1 MDAQTSFPSW
11 GRYPPA
17 TPAHVL
23 PVRFRDQSVPR
34 VAGSVLPYG
43 NGRSYGDSCL
53 NNGGTLL
60 ATRGLDRFL
69 AFDPST
75 GLIRC
80 EAGVLLSEILSLTVG
95 YGWFLPVTPGTR
107 LITVG
112 GAIANDVHGKNH
124 HLAGTFGHQ
133 VTCLELA
140 RGSGE
145 RMRCSATERAD
156 LFAATIGGLGLTG
169 LITWAEFR
177 LKRIANPYV
186 QVERTRFDRLDD
198 FFDLALGA
206 ERERE
211 YTVAWIDCLAT
222 GRHLGRGIYMAGTHA
237 APTCEGAPGA
247 PGRTLSVPF
256 DPPVS
261 LIAGPTLKTFNELF
275 YRKQFRRVQTGLE
288 HYAPFFYPLDGIDQ
302 WNRIYGPKGFL
313 QYQSVVPMALGRDVT
328 REMLQCIAR
337 SGQGSFLSVL
347 KVFGDRPPAGL
358 LSFPRPGVTLA
369 LDFPFKGPSTLRLFE
384 TLDALVAQAGGA
396 IYPAKDARMSPAL
409 FASGY
414 PRLDEFRRHL
424 DPVFSSSFWRR
435 VTGDAA

>member
-1 MDAQTSFPSW
+1 MDTAASFPSW

-17 TPAHVL
+17 NPAEVL
-23 PVRFRDQSVPR
+23 PLRFRDQVLPR
-34 VAGSVLPYG
+34 VAGTLLPYG

-60 ATRGLDRFL
+60 VARGLDRFL
-69 AFDPST
+69 AFDPAT

-80 EAGVLLSEILSLTVG
+80 EAGVLLSEILSLVVG
-95 YGWFLPVTPGTR
+95 YGWFLPVTPGTQF
-107 LITVG
+107 ITVG

-124 HLAGTFGHQ
+124 HVSGTFGHH
-133 VTCLELA
+133 VTRLELL
-140 RGSGE
+140 RSDGE
-145 RMRCSATERAD
+145 WVQCSPSERSD
-156 LFAATIGGLGLTG
+156 VFAASIGGLGLTG

-186 QVERTRFDRLDD
+186 QVKRTRFGHLDG
-198 FFDLALGA
+198 FFDLALGE
-206 ERERE
+206 ERTCE
-211 YTVAWIDCLAT
+211 YTVAWIDCLAA
-222 GRHLGRGIYMAGTHA
+222 GRQLGRGIYMAGTHA
-237 APTCEGAPGA
+237 APTCDGAPRA
-247 PGRTLSVPF
+247 PGGSLAVPF
-256 DPPVS
+256 DPPLS
-261 LIAGPTLKTFNELF
+261 LIARPTLKVFNALF
-275 YRKQFRRVQTGLE
+275 YRNQMRAVVTGLE
-288 HYAPFFYPLDGIDQ
+288 HYAPFFYPLDGVGQ

-313 QYQSVVPMALGRDVT
+313 QYQSVVPMAVARDAT

-347 KVFGDRPPAGL
+347 KVFGDLPPAGL

-369 LDFPFKGPSTLRLFE
+369 LDFPFKGASTLRLFD
-384 TLDALVAQAGGA
+384 TLDAVVAQAGGA

-424 DPVFSSSFWRR
+424 DPAFSSSFWRR
-435 VTGDAA
+435 VTGEGV